1 MTTPPT
7 PRTTSGS
14 PSCSVSRQLSSISHT
29 GSGQPWRA
37 ESSQASAQVW
47 CKVCPEKVIHLM
59 LYHGKSMVQGVFNVS
74 KFCPFFCRFPPVFQ
88 LFHKYNFTNYM
99 SEGKTPVMISEDAK
113 YDDGVVQEQV
123 CLGEIYDMDNLR

>member
-1 MTTPPT
+1 
-7 PRTTSGS
+7 
-14 PSCSVSRQLSSISHT
+14 
-29 GSGQPWRA
+29 
-37 ESSQASAQVW
+37 
-47 CKVCPEKVIHLM
+47 
-59 LYHGKSMVQGVFNVS
+59 MVQGVFNVS
-74 KFCPFFCRFPPVFQ
+74 KFCLFFCRFPPVFQ